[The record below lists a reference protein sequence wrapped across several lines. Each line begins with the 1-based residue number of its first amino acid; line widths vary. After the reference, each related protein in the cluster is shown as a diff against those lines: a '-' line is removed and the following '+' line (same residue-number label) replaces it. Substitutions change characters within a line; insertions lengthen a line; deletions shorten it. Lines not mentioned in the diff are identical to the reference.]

1 MGLKAALPNIK
12 GILSFAS
19 LGSVVNYLRDNVGV
33 AGIYDYSLERYR
45 HGHHELGPV
54 DTTMRIVAVRFV
66 RHLCW
71 HYHA

>member
-1 MGLKAALPNIK
+1 MGLKAALRNIK

-54 DTTMRIVAVRFV
+54 GTIMRIVAVRFV
-66 RHLCW
+66 RHLC
-71 HYHA
+71 